1 MEHDLPFV
9 ITGLLEA
16 SELPN
21 LRRLASSVRRT
32 NPSSQASREAIR
44 ELVRARWPL
53 AEAGWRWDEESED
66 EEQGGCKLRFPQC
79 SFSFWPLGR
88 KLDDPRPQSG
98 GGFEQRASGVKPHTD
113 AICLPSWSLQ
123 LYGRKE
129 WLFSMRA
136 PGDTTPVGEAVDSAS
151 VHRVTVAPGE
161 LMVFYVRRSVAR
173 TPG

>member
-66 EEQGGCKLRFPQC
+66 EEQWGCKLRFPQC

-98 GGFEQRASGVKPHTD
+98 GGFEQGHTVCIIPLLCNVQGCLAILQMVGGGRGAGV
-113 AICLPSWSLQ
+113 
-123 LYGRKE
+123 R
-129 WLFSMRA
+129 
-136 PGDTTPVGEAVDSAS
+136 
-151 VHRVTVAPGE
+151 
-161 LMVFYVRRSVAR
+161 
-173 TPG
+173 